1 VATDLGAQ
9 PSYSLNRLTISSST
23 DEDFFK
29 VKALKTGSLALE
41 LQYNQRASN
50 LAVQIQDAF
59 GNAVAGVTS
68 GFSNSETA
76 AIPVVANQVY
86 YVRVFAPGNQFAPQ
100 NSYNL
105 SITNTPVPVPHGL
118 DLTDASDSGRFGND
132 NVTNDN
138 TPTIRIQLDES
149 SLATDAISL
158 SPTGDSNLADDSPG
172 FKVQVLDNG
181 SPVGIASQVSTGVYE
196 VTPSFALSEG
206 NHAITAR
213 VLIVDPTN
221 DPSTPATDH
230 NVGQGPLSDP
240 LAITVDTQVPA
251 APSIDLKSASDTGGV
266 NDDNITTLLAP
277 AFQGTAEGNSL
288 VRLHAGLVT
297 SAVTQVVGQGTAT
310 PGGNYEVPSNP
321 LDDGTYGVFADAED
335 LAGNVSDPS
344 PTLKA
349 TIANQSLSLPL
360 PTFGAPGSPVAVNLA
375 AGTVSGYPGIPSAS
389 GLVGIQGIP
398 HVSLAVNGQTLS
410 FSGTPADD
418 VLTYTPATADGGSL
432 TRAGSSQIIDFT
444 GVSAGGLSINP
455 GAGSDTV
462 TTIGTAGADAIN
474 GTTKSPTSTVQVNA
488 LLALSL
494 ATPGTEVVGIVAGDG
509 SDTTTVTAFNGLN
522 QVVTVDGASSGS
534 KKHFSDVLN
543 VAPDPAAKPNQVKL
557 RNVAGKTAGT
567 GSAFVTYTGGTETRI
582 DYASI
587 EQVKLLK

>member
-1 VATDLGAQ
+1 M
-9 PSYSLNRLTISSST
+9 S
-23 DEDFFK
+23 
-29 VKALKTGSLALE
+29 LE

-76 AIPVVANQVY
+76 AIPVVGNQVY
-86 YVRVFAPGNQFAPQ
+86 FVRVFAPGNQFAPQ

-118 DLTDASDSGRFGND
+118 DLTDASDSGRATND

-138 TPTIRIQLDES
+138 TPTVRIQLDES
-149 SLATDAISL
+149 SLAADGISL
-158 SPTGDSNLADDSPG
+158 SPTGDSNFADDSPG

-181 SPVGIASQVSTGVYE
+181 SPVGVASQVSPGVYDF
-196 VTPSFALSEG
+196 TPAVALGEA
-206 NHAITAR
+206 NHALTAR
-213 VLIVDPTN
+213 VVIVDPAN
-221 DPSTPATDH
+221 DPATPATDH

-240 LAITVDTQVPA
+240 LAITIDTQAPG
-251 APSIDLKSASDTGGV
+251 APSIDLKPASDTGGV
-266 NDDNITTLLAP
+266 NDDNITTLTAP
-277 AFQGTAEGNSL
+277 AFQGTSEANSL

-297 SAVTQVVGQGTAT
+297 SAVTQVVGQGVAT
-310 PGGNYEVPSNP
+310 PAGAYEVTSNP
-321 LDDGTYGVFADAED
+321 LDDGTYGVFTDAED
-335 LAGNVSDPS
+335 LAGNVSGPS
-344 PTLKA
+344 ATLKT

-360 PTFGAPGSPVAVNLA
+360 PTFGAPGSPVAVDLA

-389 GLVGIQGIP
+389 GLIGIQGIP
-398 HVSLAVNGQTLS
+398 HVSLGVNGQPLS
-410 FSGTPADD
+410 FSGTPGDD
-418 VLTYTPATADGGSL
+418 TLTYTPAAADGGSL
-432 TRAGSSQIIDFT
+432 TRAGSSQTIDFT
-444 GVSAGGLSINP
+444 AVSAGGLSIDP
-455 GAGSDTV
+455 GAGNDTV
-462 TTIGTAGADAIN
+462 TTIGTAAVDAIN

-494 ATPGTEVVGIVAGDG
+494 ATPGTEVIGIAAGDEA
-509 SDTTTVTAFNGLN
+509 DTITVTAFNGLN
-522 QVVTVDGASSGS
+522 QVVTVDGAASGS

-557 RNVAGKTAGT
+557 RNVAGKSAGT

-582 DYASI
+582 DYTSI